1 MPQASSRAAH
11 DARFPSWIDRTA
23 GGDIIERVDMGGV
36 PLEPED
42 RAILDL
48 ESATIA
54 GHTCKV
60 IRIGPGAP
68 GLEDLRAL
76 VDRRLGG
83 VPELSWRL
91 GGTAEEPAWVPADGF
106 DVSRRVRPLERD
118 DPLRP
123 DEIPA
128 AVATLFAERL
138 DRERPLWQIHHAPL
152 DDGGAVL
159 IWRIHHALADGTA
172 CIRFAHALL
181 WDDEPAREPARKPTA
196 DHPSAAGHPD
206 HHRRRSHL
214 AGFLEREFGES
225 IRRSPFDGRIGTR
238 RHVALASVELGP
250 LHDAA
255 KRLAGAT
262 LNDAVLS
269 VVAGA
274 LRRWLVR
281 HHGALGGVRV
291 RVPVS
296 LHHEGDAVAN
306 RDSFFSLRL
315 PLHESDPVRR
325 LTEIH
330 AATAV
335 RKEDDDAETRERL
348 IDELRAVS
356 PRLERF
362 AERLEAS
369 PRSFAV
375 SVSNV
380 PGPPHPVAVLGAPV
394 RSMHTL
400 AEIGGRHALRVAVV
414 SLAGSLNF
422 GFIADP
428 AIVDDLEEMAAGVEA
443 EAADLE
449 SS

>member
-1 MPQASSRAAH
+1 MESKGPGEILGPSSFR
-11 DARFPSWIDRTA
+11 
-23 GGDIIERVDMGGV
+23 GGKIANVESEAV
-36 PLEPED
+36 PLQPED

-48 ESATIA
+48 ESETIA

-68 GLEDLRAL
+68 GLGALREL
-76 VDRRLGG
+76 VDRRLSG
-83 VPELSWRL
+83 VPELQWRL
-91 GGTAEEPAWVPADGF
+91 GGTAAEPAWVPAESF
-106 DVSRRVRPLERD
+106 DVNRRVRPFEHD
-118 DPLRP
+118 EPLGE
-123 DEIPA
+123 DEIAP
-128 AVATLFAERL
+128 AVAALFAERL
-138 DRERPLWQIHHAPL
+138 DRERPLWQIHHAAL

-181 WDDEPAREPARKPTA
+181 WDDAPAEPARPA
-196 DHPSAAGHPD
+196 SAAPDHAAAAAHPD
-206 HHRRRSHL
+206 HVRRRGHL

-225 IRRSPFDGRIGTR
+225 LRRSPFDGRIGTR

-269 VVAGA
+269 VVTGA
-274 LRRWLVR
+274 LRRWLVH

-306 RDSFFSLRL
+306 RDSFFSLGL

-325 LTEIH
+325 LADVH
-330 AATAV
+330 AATEV
-335 RKEDDDAETRERL
+335 RKADDDAEVRERL
-348 IDELRAVS
+348 LEELRAVS

-362 AERLEAS
+362 AERLESS

-380 PGPPHPVAVLGAPV
+380 PGPRHPVTVLGAPV
-394 RSMHTL
+394 ESMHTL

-414 SLAGSLNF
+414 SLAGRLNF

-428 AIVDDLEEMAAGVEA
+428 AIVDGLEEMAAGVEA
-443 EAADLE
+443 EAAELIAA
-449 SS
+449 